1 MKTIFENV
9 SSMVPVIRVN
19 NRELNLTFYKE
30 TLGLKVISEE
40 NALAILGGQ
49 TAKTLDDAVLI
60 IEESPSMRTRAVNG
74 VKKLRKI
81 VLESPEFTEGFEKT
95 SPEGDVFEIVPSQSK
110 TDDVKVR
117 DIELSTGNLAASL
130 AFYTEGF
137 GLKQK
142 GNTISLPFGTIGY
155 TQTQGP
161 DLMSQRE
168 EVWDIEIIEFKVDKA
183 VDLKQIA
190 TQLDGL
196 SLAYYVDPKA
206 KVLTL
211 SDAQNIE
218 IWFAK

>member
-19 NRELNLTFYKE
+19 NREINLTFYKE
-30 TLGLKVISEE
+30 VLGLKVISEE
-40 NALAILGGQ
+40 NAMALLGGKN
-49 TAKTLDDAVLI
+49 AKTLDDAVLI
-60 IEESPSMRTRAVNG
+60 IEESPSMRTRAVSG

-81 VLESPEFTEGFEKT
+81 VLESPEFTEGFQKT
-95 SPEGDVFEIVPSQSK
+95 SPEGDVFEIVPTQSK

-117 DIELSTGNLAASL
+117 DIELSTGNLAESL

-137 GLKQK
+137 GLKQEE
-142 GNTISLPFGTIGY
+142 NTILLPFGTISY
-155 TQTQGP
+155 TKADGP
-161 DLMSQRE
+161 DLMSKPE
-168 EVWDIEIIEFKVDKA
+168 EVWDLEIIEFKVDKA

-190 TQLDGL
+190 TQLDEL
-196 SLAYYVDPKA
+196 SLTYYVDPKG